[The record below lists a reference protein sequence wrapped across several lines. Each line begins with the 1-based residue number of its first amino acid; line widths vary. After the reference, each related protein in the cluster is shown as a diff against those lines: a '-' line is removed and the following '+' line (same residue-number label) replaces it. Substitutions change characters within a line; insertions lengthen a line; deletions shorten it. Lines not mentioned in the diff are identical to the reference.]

1 MKLLSK
7 SLPILALL
15 LSGMLQAQTPFWSET
30 FTAGIPAGWTS
41 VDASGQ
47 GFNWQWCAEPNP
59 TPPCSP
65 VFNGQQPFAA
75 TTAATG
81 FVHVDSDGGLSAP
94 LPQNHVSRLT
104 TAAIN
109 CSGKSQVWLQFQNHI
124 GTFEVPL
131 AATAIVRVSTNL
143 TNWTEFTPFSTFTGT
158 NFFSPNPYFAVLD
171 ISSVA
176 ANQATVYIQWQWTAN
191 WEYMWNLDDVNLF
204 DANPSPKN
212 DIVINDFFYPASSF
226 AQPVSQIGT
235 DTFAFGAWLA
245 NPGADDQTNVVLR
258 AAITTDTNVEL
269 WADSLTIPELGSG
282 TVDSFF
288 ELPNRYAPELAI
300 GAYQI
305 KYTVRSD
312 KQDERPADNSGSDFF
327 LVTNSIFSKESQAQS
342 AIRPQELG
350 TGWYVGN
357 LYQMSAGSL
366 DNYQATTA
374 TFTFGADAA
383 EIPVTDVEASI
394 YLFRVKDGVNFA
406 TAGGFDRTSFFSPD
420 LEWKGLANY
429 SAPDTMVG
437 GLLQTVQLLDID
449 LFSPGVKLDKGA
461 RYLVVVGY
469 ADQSRFAYHAFNED
483 VNMYFASTFT
493 FSPTSGG
500 PAQWFTNGFGIEEN
514 AVLRMNI
521 SLVTTTDDKPLAES
535 AMRIMPNPVSDMLN
549 LAVRFDK
556 PTNATITIADMSGRV
571 IEFEDREGL
580 TNDNLS
586 YPVRQLAPGTY
597 LARIATAEGTL
608 TKKFVKL

>member
-7 SLPILALL
+7 FLPILALF

-30 FTAGIPAGWTS
+30 FTAGIPAGWTN

-47 GFNWQWCAEPNP
+47 GFTWQWCSAPNP
-59 TPPCSP
+59 TPPCAP
-65 VFNGQQPFAA
+65 VFNGQLPFAS

-81 FVHVDSDGGLSAP
+81 FVHVDSDAGLSAP

-104 TAAIN
+104 TSAIN
-109 CSGKSQVWLQFQNHI
+109 CTGKSQVWLQFQNHI
-124 GTFEVPL
+124 GTYVEPL
-131 AATAIVRVSTNL
+131 ATNAIVRVSTNL
-143 TNWTEFTPFSTFTGT
+143 TTWTNFTPFPTFTGE

-191 WEYMWNLDDVNLF
+191 YEYMWDLDDVNVY
-204 DANPSPKN
+204 DVNPAPKN
-212 DIVINDFFYPASSF
+212 DVVISDFFYPPSSL
-226 AQPVSQIGT
+226 AQPVSQIAT
-235 DTFAFGAWLA
+235 DTFAFGAWLSNA
-245 NPGADDQTNVVLR
+245 GSDNQTNVVLR
-258 AAITTDTNVEL
+258 AAVTTDANVEL
-269 WADSLTIPELGSG
+269 WTDSLTIPILGSG

-288 ELPNRYAPELAI
+288 ELPKRYAPELLV

-305 KYTVRSD
+305 KYTVRAD
-312 KQDERPADNSGSDFF
+312 KLDERPADNSGSDFF
-327 LVTNSIFSKESQAQS
+327 FVTNNIFSKENTSPAS
-342 AIRPQELG
+342 PAGGIRPQTLG

-366 DNYQATTA
+366 ENYQATTA

-406 TAGGFDRTSFFSPD
+406 TAGGFDRTTFFSPD
-420 LEWKGLANY
+420 LVWKGLANY
-429 SAPDTMVG
+429 SAPDTMAG
-437 GLLQTVQLLDID
+437 GLFQTVQLLDVD
-449 LFSPGVKLDKGA
+449 LFTPGVKLDKGA

-469 ADQSRFAYHAFNED
+469 ADQSRFAYHAFNEE
-483 VNMYFASTFT
+483 VNMFFASTFT
-493 FSPTSGG
+493 YSDQWYTSG
-500 PAQWFTNGFGIEEN
+500 FGADAN

-521 SLVTTTDDKPLAES
+521 SLATTTDDKPLAES

-549 LAVRFDK
+549 LAVSFDK
-556 PTNATITIADMSGRV
+556 PTNATITIADLSGRV
-571 IEFEDREGL
+571 IEFEDREAL

>member
-15 LSGMLQAQTPFWSET
+15 MSGMLQAQTPFWSET

-81 FVHVDSDGGLSAP
+81 FVHVDSDGGLAAP

-109 CSGKSQVWLQFQNHI
+109 CTGKSQVWLQFQNHI
-124 GTFEVPL
+124 GTYVEPL
-131 AATAIVRVSTNL
+131 ATNAIVRVSTNL
-143 TNWTEFTPFSTFTGT
+143 TTWTNFTPFPTFTGE
-158 NFFSPNPYFAVLD
+158 NFFSPNPYFATLD

-176 ANQATVYIQWQWTAN
+176 ANQSTVYIQWQWTAN
-191 WEYMWNLDDVNLF
+191 FEYMWDMDDVNLF

-212 DIVINDFFYPASSF
+212 DIVLGDFFYAPSSF
-226 AQPVSQIGT
+226 AQPVSQIAT
-235 DTFAFGAWLA
+235 DTFAFGANLS
-245 NPGADDQTNVVLR
+245 NVGADAQTNVVLR
-258 AAITTDTNVEL
+258 AAVTTDTNVEL
-269 WADSLTIPELGSG
+269 WADSLVIPTLA
-282 TVDSFF
+282 TTVVDSFF
-288 ELPNRYAPELAI
+288 ELPNRYAPELAV

-312 KQDERPADNSGSDFF
+312 NQDERPADNSGSDFF
-327 LVTNSIFSKESQAQS
+327 LVTNNIFSKEAQVQS
-342 AIRPQELG
+342 AIRPQTLG

-366 DNYQATTA
+366 ENYQATTA

-406 TAGGFDRTSFFSPD
+406 TAGGFDRTTFFSPD
-420 LEWKGLANY
+420 LVWKGLANY
-429 SAPDTMVG
+429 AAPDTMVG
-437 GLLQTVQLLDID
+437 GLLQTVQLLDVD
-449 LFSPGVKLDKGA
+449 LFTAGVKLDKGA

-483 VNMYFASTFT
+483 VNMFFASTFT
-493 FSPTSGG
+493 FSD
-500 PAQWFTNGFGIEEN
+500 QWYPNGFGVEEN

-535 AMRIMPNPVSDMLN
+535 AMRVLPNPVSDMLN

-556 PTNATITIADMSGRV
+556 PTNATITIADMNGRV
-571 IEFEDREGL
+571 IEFEDREAL